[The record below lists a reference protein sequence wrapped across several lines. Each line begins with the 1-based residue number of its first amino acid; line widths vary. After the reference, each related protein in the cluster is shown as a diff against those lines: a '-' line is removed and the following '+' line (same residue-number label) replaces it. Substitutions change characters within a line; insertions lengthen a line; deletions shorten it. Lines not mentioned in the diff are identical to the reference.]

1 MAKAVMDEFATFAA
15 SADDHT
21 FPLLARS
28 RAIDAIIDCIG
39 CMLAGVDEPC
49 AKNLREIMAFGKR
62 AATLS
67 FVPGA
72 GYTAAPEAALCNGTA
87 AHALDYD
94 DTNHPA
100 YAHPS
105 AVLVP
110 ALLAISPLADARGT
124 DIVSSYIVGFD
135 LIGKLG
141 RVLNTGH
148 YAKGWHSTN
157 TFGAVAAALACARL
171 LCLPAEKI
179 SIAMGIAAS
188 GASGVRANFGTMVKP
203 LHAGL
208 AAQTGVRAALLARAG
223 YDAAEDAFMGKA
235 GYLAAFRGEGEP
247 QPGFL
252 STPGEPLEI
261 LTDYGLALKPYPSC
275 GATHPGIEAG
285 ILLNQQLFPR
295 GNASG
300 DLRRV
305 RIGVARMALNPLIH
319 HVARTPLQGKFCLE
333 YCVAAALVEGRVDL
347 STFSPEKITDQAIQA
362 VAGNTTMVVDERV
375 AESPEFSTVVLV
387 ETNAGRVEEI
397 LVPLAKGKPERWMS
411 RAERLEKFQ
420 DCIAYARGTTPKDLF
435 EQFETMDSDIQVE
448 ALISTLRDHL
458 TP

>member
-1 MAKAVMDEFATFAA
+1 MAKAVMNEFATFAA
-15 SADDHT
+15 SAGEHT
-21 FPLLARS
+21 FPPLARS
-28 RAIDAIIDCIG
+28 RAVDAIIDGIS

-49 AKNLREIMAFGKR
+49 AKNLRDIMSFGQR

-110 ALLAISPLADARGT
+110 ALLAISPLANARGA
-124 DIVSSYIVGFD
+124 DIVSSYIAGFD

-141 RVLNTGH
+141 RVLNTSH

-171 LCLPAEKI
+171 LSLPAEKI

-188 GASGVRANFGTMVKP
+188 GAGGVRANFGTMVKP

-235 GYLAAFRGEGEP
+235 GYLETFRGEAEP
-247 QPGFL
+247 QPAFL
-252 STPGEPLEI
+252 SAPGEPLEI

-275 GATHPGIEAG
+275 GATHPGIEAA
-285 ILLNQQLFPR
+285 IKLNRKLFPH
-295 GNASG
+295 GYTHGSI
-300 DLRRV
+300 RRV
-305 RIGVARMALNPLIH
+305 RIGVAHMALNPLIH

-333 YCVAAALVEGRVDL
+333 YCVAAALVDGKVDL
-347 STFSPEKITDQAIQA
+347 STFSPEKVADPAIQA
-362 VAGNTTMVVDERV
+362 VAGAATMVVDERV

-387 ETNAGRVEEI
+387 ETTAGDVEEI

-411 RAERLEKFQ
+411 RAERLQKFH
-420 DCIAYARGTTPKDLF
+420 DCLRYAGRTDSQDLF
-435 EQFETMDSDIQVE
+435 ERLEMMDSDLE
-448 ALISTLRDHL
+448 MESLIAIL
-458 TP
+458 